1 MRWVEGE
8 KRQEKPLQEHIK
20 YEEVRQPLT
29 HLRPLAPGGSPPSDL
44 FHHSAPRGWVMPG
57 H

>member
-20 YEEVRQPLT
+20 YEEVLQPLT
-29 HLRPLAPGGSPPSDL
+29 HLRPLAPRGSPPSDL